1 MTLPRDENGLPTRPS
16 DGAPLAEWQAYA
28 AALESIAAAG
38 ERRANFLHTHL
49 NEIVSSPAYRLA
61 RSAKNLIGK
70 RAGRLPAAS
79 PNVPNVSGEPLVSVL
94 IPFRDGAKYL
104 TKCLDTFTS
113 TTQYKNVEFILID
126 NGSKEHAT
134 HKLLDQAKRQPK
146 TQILRIDEP
155 FNYSRL
161 NNQAAARATGEFLL
175 LLNNDIEI
183 IHPKWLGAMLEQAQ
197 SANVG
202 AVGAR
207 LLYPDGRIQHAGVS
221 VHLDDIAGHE
231 HHLKA
236 GADPAANETREVDA
250 VTAACMLTPRALY
263 QELGGL
269 NETHLPI
276 AYNDVD
282 YCLRVRERG
291 LRVVLA
297 AQACL
302 VHHESVSRG
311 AINAPEQAAYMVRR
325 WGSELGQK

>member
-1 MTLPRDENGLPTRPS
+1 MPLPRDENGFPKRPTDAAS
-16 DGAPLAEWQAYA
+16 LADWKAYA
-28 AALESIAAAG
+28 AELEAIAAAG
-38 ERRANFLHTHL
+38 ERRADFLHTHL
-49 NEIVSSPAYRLA
+49 NDLVSSPAFRLA

-70 RAGRLPAAS
+70 RSGRLPAAS
-79 PNVPNVSGEPLVSVL
+79 PAVPNVSGEPLVSVL
-94 IPFRDGAKYL
+94 IPFRDGSKYL
-104 TKCLDTFTS
+104 SKCLDTFVS

-126 NGSKEHAT
+126 NGSREHAT
-134 HKLLDQAKRQPK
+134 HKLLDRAKSQPR
-146 TQILRIDEP
+146 TQILNIDEP
-155 FNYSRL
+155 FNFSRL
-161 NNQAAARATGEFLL
+161 NNQAAARANGEFLL

-197 SANVG
+197 CANVG

-236 GADPAANETREVDA
+236 GADPVASETRDVDA
-250 VTAACMLTPRALY
+250 VTGACLLTPRALY

-282 YCLRVRERG
+282 YCLRIRERG
-291 LRVVLA
+291 MKVVLA
-297 AQACL
+297 GNACL

-325 WGSELGQK
+325 WSSELSR